1 MLISIFVVSNFE
13 INIILPLCFSHFRC
27 PACVTKVR
35 MGNNGLT
42 VSDASANGVGR
53 GNNLIGKAQAFL
65 PWTEGNTCL
74 EITFPQKISVQL

>member
-1 MLISIFVVSNFE
+1 MRIPMQVSKSIATNLRIGLNRLVYKTRSC
-13 INIILPLCFSHFRC
+13 LLFSLNTAITHHS
-27 PACVTKVR
+27 ACVTKVR

-65 PWTEGNTCL
+65 P
-74 EITFPQKISVQL
+74 